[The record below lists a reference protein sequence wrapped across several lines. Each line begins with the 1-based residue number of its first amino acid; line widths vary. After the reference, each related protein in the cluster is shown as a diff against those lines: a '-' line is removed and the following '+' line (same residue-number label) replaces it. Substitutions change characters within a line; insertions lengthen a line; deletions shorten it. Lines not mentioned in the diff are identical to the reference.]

1 MDKADLQNM
10 QLYYRWKHVT
20 WCMYYRTRCTNG
32 GHYRIHSEWR
42 VIYRHYTDT
51 IVFEIKESFFYRTQ
65 KTIQNLKNKPL
76 SAVIIALE
84 WTHFSALAIERVDL
98 FKRDTLISKHDMEIA
113 EVKRVCEKFTMFKY

>member
-1 MDKADLQNM
+1 
-10 QLYYRWKHVT
+10 
-20 WCMYYRTRCTNG
+20 MYYRTRCTNG

-51 IVFEIKESFFYRTQ
+51 IVFEIKESFFYRTLDHGTQ
-65 KTIQNLKNKPL
+65 KTIQNLKTKPL

-113 EVKRVCEKFTMFKY
+113 EVKRVSEKFTMFKY